1 MLPSSEWE
9 VAVLSTII
17 HPAAHLTT
25 IHIAEFAHGRVVG
38 PHSVGD
44 DCLGSAM
51 ALQDLLQKC
60 QSSGFIQL
68 FCDVA
73 LENFTFMVDRA
84 RKVMLLPRSNNRSST
99 AQSDSGNG
107 PYIITARRMIS
118 GEELK

>member
-1 MLPSSEWE
+1 MLPSLEWE
-9 VAVLSTII
+9 VAVFSPII
-17 HPAAHLTT
+17 HPAAHFAPSQ
-25 IHIAEFAHGRVVG
+25 IGEFAHGRVVG

-51 ALQDLLQKC
+51 ALQDLLQQC
-60 QSSGFIQL
+60 QSSGFIPL

-84 RKVMLLPRSNNRSST
+84 PKVMLLPRSNNRSST
-99 AQSDSGNG
+99 LRSDSGNG